1 MENKLVAILLQIPA
15 MLLLVGAFIAAI
27 VVRAIRY
34 PGIDSYGPAVVL
46 AVIVGLYF
54 WGRYLEKKADNSF

>member
-1 MENKLVAILLQIPA
+1 MENKLVAILLQVPA

-54 WGRYLEKKADNSF
+54 WGRYLERKSDNLI